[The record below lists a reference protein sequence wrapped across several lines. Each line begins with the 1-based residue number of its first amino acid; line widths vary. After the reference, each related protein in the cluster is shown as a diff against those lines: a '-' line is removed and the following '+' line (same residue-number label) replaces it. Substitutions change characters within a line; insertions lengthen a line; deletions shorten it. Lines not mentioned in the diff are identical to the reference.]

1 MITRETAVVLENE
14 LTFAK
19 CVTRQYDD
27 QFVKSGA
34 KIGNVLNVRL
44 PVRFQESSGQGLI
57 LQDLTESSVPVVL
70 NVQYQRSFPVTSQD
84 LALNIDDF
92 RKRFVDKAAISMA
105 NQIDRTGLL
114 LANQVNNQVGTPG
127 TANTTVANF
136 LSAGVKLD
144 NNGAPMVDRSLVLGP
159 QQQAD
164 IVGGLTG
171 LFNPQ
176 ITISEQYRKGMM
188 QKNTLRF
195 DWYMDQNVL
204 THTVGPLGGSPVV
217 NGLLQTGASI
227 ITNAWTSAAAKRL
240 NLGDIVTFSN
250 TYAVNPQSLVSTG
263 QLMQFVVTAD
273 TSSDGSG
280 NLTIPISPAI
290 VTTGPY
296 QNVTTAP
303 TTNDT
308 VVVAGAANTVGAIG
322 LGFCEE
328 AFTFA
333 SADLPLYGGLDMADR
348 MADDQ
353 DLKFSIRVIRD
364 YDINMDR
371 APLRMDL
378 LGGWAAIYPQLAV
391 RIAS

>member
-1 MITRETAVVLENE
+1 MITRETAIVLENE

-27 QFVKSGA
+27 QFAKSGA

-44 PVRFQESSGQGLI
+44 PVRFSESSGQGLI

-70 NVQYQRSFPVTSQD
+70 NVQYQRSFAITSAD
-84 LALNIDDF
+84 LALDVDDF
-92 RKRFVDKAAISMA
+92 RKRFVNKAAISMA

-114 LANQVNNQVGTPG
+114 LANQVYNQVGTPAV
-127 TANTTVANF
+127 ANTTVTNF

-144 NNGAPMVDRSLVLGP
+144 NNGAPMNDRSLVLGP

-176 ITISEQYRKGMM
+176 ITISQQYRKGMM
-188 QKNTLRF
+188 QKDTLRF

-217 NGLLQTGASI
+217 NGLLQTGSSI

-250 TYAVNPQSLVSTG
+250 TYGVNPQSLQSTG

-273 TSSDGSG
+273 TSSDSSG

-303 TTNDT
+303 TTAD
-308 VVVAGAANTVGAIG
+308 VVAVAGAANAVGAVG
-322 LGFCEE
+322 LAFCEE

-333 SADLPLYGGLDMADR
+333 SADLPLYGGLDMGDR
-348 MADDQ
+348 IADDQ
-353 DLKFSIRVIRD
+353 DLKFSMRVIRD

-371 APLRMDL
+371 APLRIDL

>member
-1 MITRETAVVLENE
+1 M
-14 LTFAK
+14 TFAK

-27 QFVKSGA
+27 QFAKSGA

-70 NVQYQRSFPVTSQD
+70 NIQYQRAFAITSAD
-84 LALNIDDF
+84 LELDVDDF
-92 RKRFVDKAAISMA
+92 RKRFVNKAAISMA

-114 LANQVNNQVGTPG
+114 LANQVYNQVGSPAV
-127 TANTTVANF
+127 ANTTVTNF

-144 NNGAPMVDRSLVLGP
+144 NNGAPMNDRSLVLGP

-176 ITISEQYRKGMM
+176 ITISQQYRKGMM
-188 QKNTLRF
+188 QKDTLRF

-217 NGLLQTGASI
+217 NGLLQTGSSI

-250 TYAVNPQSLVSTG
+250 TYGVNPQSLQSTG

-273 TSSDGSG
+273 TSSDSSG

-308 VVVAGAANTVGAIG
+308 VAIAGAANAVGPLG
-322 LGFCEE
+322 LAFCEE

-333 SADLPLYGGLDMADR
+333 SADLPSYGGLDMCDR
-348 MADDQ
+348 IADDQ
-353 DLKFSIRVIRD
+353 ELKFSMRVIRD

-371 APLRMDL
+371 APLRIDL
-378 LGGWAAIYPQLAV
+378 LGGWAVIYPQLAV

>member
-1 MITRETAVVLENE
+1 MITRETAIVLENE

-27 QFVKSGA
+27 QFAKSGA

-44 PVRFQESSGQGLI
+44 PVRLSESSGQGLI

-70 NVQYQRSFPVTSQD
+70 NIQYQRSFAITSAD
-84 LALNIDDF
+84 LALDVDDF
-92 RKRFVDKAAISMA
+92 RKRFVNKAAISMA

-114 LANQVNNQVGTPG
+114 LANQVYNQVGTPAV
-127 TANTTVANF
+127 ANTTVTNF

-144 NNGAPMVDRSLVLGP
+144 NNGAPMNDRSLVLGP

-176 ITISEQYRKGMM
+176 ITISQQYRKGMM
-188 QKNTLRF
+188 QKDTLRF

-217 NGLLQTGASI
+217 NGLLQTGSSI

-250 TYAVNPQSLVSTG
+250 TYGVNPQSLQSTG

-308 VVVAGAANTVGAIG
+308 VAIAGAANAVGPLG
-322 LGFCEE
+322 LAFCEE

-333 SADLPLYGGLDMADR
+333 SADLPLFGGLDMGDR
-348 MADDQ
+348 IADDQ
-353 DLKFSIRVIRD
+353 DLKFSMRVIRD

-371 APLRMDL
+371 APLRIDL